1 MARGDGA
8 GRARSRRVPL
18 AGEAKERTASRPHAD
33 LPRDRIRRLALGPH
47 APGVD
52 AAKMVP
58 RAERDP
64 VLALVATAAGAEDE
78 MVVVELL
85 SRRADGDGAAP
96 AIAGEDRIA
105 MARLPLPFGLDVQ
118 EKRFEPA
125 DERVAGVGEGED
137 RGTEERHDG

>member
-1 MARGDGA
+1 A
-8 GRARSRRVPL
+8 RARRGRR
-18 AGEAKERTASRPHAD
+18 ED
-33 LPRDRIRRLALGPH
+33 
-47 APGVD
+47 
-52 AAKMVP
+52 VP
-58 RAERDP
+58 RAERDT

-137 RGTEERHDG
+137 RGTEERHDGDGCRERDLGVRELPLGARTQ